1 MIARIFTLLFFVATV
16 ACSCHKEPCKEVQQQ
31 IEGVWKQTFSPHS
44 VYSFSDGLCIQRI
57 QASGQEVWRNEF
69 SYTTKRDTVC
79 MTNVESGGKRT
90 WIVDF
95 PDEYTMHVNAT
106 EALISIELKRMR

>member
-1 MIARIFTLLFFVATV
+1 MIARIFTLLFFVTAV
-16 ACSCHKEPCKEVQQQ
+16 ACSCHKEPCKEVQPQ
-31 IEGVWKQTFSPHS
+31 IEGVWKQTSIPHS